1 MLNQN
6 KLYLIILAV
15 ILLLC
20 INLEAGEIMMW
31 QAEVNNKTIYL
42 VGSIHL
48 MKPEFYPLPVAIEAA
63 ARNAETFI
71 FETDI
76 NAVGSDE
83 LMSYILQNSM
93 FEDGTTIDTVLA
105 DSTFALLTEKMENIG
120 YDMNKYLVYK
130 PWYLSLIYTMSRYRQ
145 MGFSEQLGIDR
156 HFYDLAREL
165 NRRIGWFADPL
176 EHTKLLLS
184 LSNIEPNQ
192 LISHTI
198 KQTES
203 HYYNLEN
210 LYKLWRSGNN
220 EELAKIVF
228 SSFEYSPEVMETL
241 VYQRNREWAE
251 KILEFANDEKNYFIV
266 VGTGHLI
273 GKDSLVDLLE
283 KEGISFK
290 QKKFNQI

>member
-1 MLNQN
+1 MKRLIGLVLGAILVCCAEKVETEGDSVNQLNEEE
-6 KLYLIILAV
+6 LSWLS
-15 ILLLC
+15 
-20 INLEAGEIMMW
+20 W
-31 QAEVNNKTIYL
+31 AESCGN
-42 VGSIHL
+42 
-48 MKPEFYPLPVAIEAA
+48 P
-63 ARNAETFI
+63 
-71 FETDI
+71 
-76 NAVGSDE
+76 
-83 LMSYILQNSM
+83 
-93 FEDGTTIDTVLA
+93 
-105 DSTFALLTEKMENIG
+105 
-120 YDMNKYLVYK
+120 
-130 PWYLSLIYTMSRYRQ
+130 
-145 MGFSEQLGIDR
+145 
-156 HFYDLAREL
+156 LAREL